1 MYTFKINAVD
11 NNGEKSEPIETLV
24 DQKNKNNNM

>member
-11 NNGEKSEPIETLV
+11 NNGEKLEPIEILV